1 MDQNWSN
8 FINNV
13 KFWRKQLNIFYQQF
27 TTHFYKKHIYHL
39 YNNYLYKIYLEICYK
54 KNTNENTGLKSFF
67 CSKMMQ
73 LMNHFRTQD

>member
-27 TTHFYKKHIYHL
+27 TTHFYKKT
-39 YNNYLYKIYLEICYK
+39 YL
-54 KNTNENTGLKSFF
+54 SFI
-67 CSKMMQ
+67 
-73 LMNHFRTQD
+73 